1 MKTVGLF
8 NPSSPSYSPI
18 NMERITAWF
27 QSKGLNIIQ
36 SEHLFSYERF
46 LSGTDAERAADVM
59 DLFQN
64 KNVDMMIALKGG
76 YGSARILDLL
86 DFDKIAQHKKT
97 LIGFSDTTALQ
108 LGLLAKVGL
117 KSWTGLSP
125 RRDIADAQTMDQLL
139 SKSFDLFLSGGSVS
153 LQLQPL
159 TKTAS
164 KDISAPLIG
173 GTLSL
178 FCELLGTPYLP
189 DCTGALLFL
198 EDVKE
203 EPYKIDRMLTQL
215 RLSDILSK
223 AAGVIFGDFYKCI
236 SSDENDGLMIEV
248 LTDLAERLPEVP
260 MWTGLPYGHSDTRII
275 MPIGYTGHI
284 QKNTLLFDYH
294 T

>member
-59 DLFQN
+59 ALFQN
-64 KNVDMMIALKGG
+64 LNVDMMIALKGG

-215 RLSDILSK
+215 RLSGILSK